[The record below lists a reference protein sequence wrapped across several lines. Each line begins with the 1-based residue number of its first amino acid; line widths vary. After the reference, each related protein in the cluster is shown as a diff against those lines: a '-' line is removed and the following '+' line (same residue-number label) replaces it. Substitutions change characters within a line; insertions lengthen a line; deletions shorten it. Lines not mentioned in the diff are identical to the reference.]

1 MLIFRAKH
9 SPISINADGARDSC
23 HKSFVRGDRPGHRLF
38 TPASVAF
45 SVANQATPSRTVYT
59 QTVRQGVAGTLSLE
73 QAKNMEDR
81 LTLVEGRVAV
91 AENVKI
97 KRYNFQVWDGHP
109 NTFDTGVP
117 RERRIIYGIERLT
130 PSVNMGSV
138 IGGFSISM
146 DGKGVLTISASGT
159 NGGRFTFSGSAFVVY
174 RE

>member
-1 MLIFRAKH
+1 MPETTRGYPYPPETGV
-9 SPISINADGARDSC
+9 SPNIPQALKSLAEAVDAD
-23 HKSFVRGDRPGHRLF
+23 
-38 TPASVAF
+38 F
-45 SVANQATPSRTVYT
+45 S
-59 QTVRQGVAGTLSLE
+59 GVAGTLSLE